1 MRKILFGAFLAL
13 GVALAQDLV
22 IYSGRGEA
30 LASPL
35 VEAYQNQSGQKVS
48 VRYGRDAELITA
60 LAEEGDRSSA
70 DLFWGNSPGAL
81 ETLRTGGQFRPLPE
95 SLFESLAGFY
105 PQDRAWVPL
114 SIRMRVLAYD
124 PTAIEEA
131 DLPASVMDLPKHTEL
146 KGKVGWTPTYP
157 SFHDFITAMRK
168 LHGEEAT
175 REWLLAMQSLEPKG
189 YASNVPLIQGL
200 LAGEISVGLT
210 NHYYIQRFLKS
221 GAEISTHYFTPGDV
235 GNLALVTGAGV
246 LTGAQHPEAAQSF
259 IEFLL
264 SAQAQQF
271 VTGELME
278 YPVVSGVVQP
288 QSLLPF
294 GELGDRAPELDP
306 SQLNDLE
313 GTLAL
318 LRELGIL

>member
-1 MRKILFGAFLAL
+1 MKRILFSALLVMGA
-13 GVALAQDLV
+13 ALAQDLV

-30 LASPL
+30 LVAPL
-35 VEAYQNQSGQKVS
+35 VETYQQQTGQQVS

-60 LAEEGDRSSA
+60 LAEEGQRSSA

-81 ETLRTGGQFRPLPE
+81 ETLHSAGQFSPLSE
-95 SLFESLAGFY
+95 GLFKSVLGYNPA
-105 PQDRAWVPL
+105 DRAWVPL

-124 PTAIEEA
+124 PAAVSES
-131 DLPASVMDLPKHTEL
+131 DLPASVLDLPKRTEL
-146 KGKVGWTPTYP
+146 KGRIGWTPTYP

-168 LHGEEAT
+168 VQGEDAT
-175 REWLLAMQSLEPKG
+175 REWLVAMQALEPKA

-221 GAEISTHYFTPGDV
+221 GAEIGTHYFAPGDV
-235 GNLALVTGAGV
+235 GSLALVTGAGI
-246 LTGAQHPEAAQSF
+246 LTGAQHSEAAQSF

-264 SAQAQQF
+264 SPQAQQF

-294 GELGDRAPELDP
+294 SELAERAPELEL